1 MSFNKCLL
9 AALMAGASLPAIA
22 APDNYTIDPTHTYPS
37 LEFSH
42 MGLSVWRGKFNK
54 NSGKIVLDRAAKS
67 GTVEVTIDVSSINF
81 GLAAMDEKARSDD
94 FFDTVKFPTAT
105 YKGKLKFVGDA
116 PKAVDG
122 QIQQMDQQI
131 ASADLQVAKA
141 AAMPGAVQESRPIER
156 NGMDDNVVPIVVVF
170 TLFVLFPIALAFA
183 RRIWKRTS
191 TVIAPIS
198 RDVQNRLEQIGQS
211 VESIALEVERI
222 GEGQRFMTK
231 VMSESG
237 RALGAGAAQPIPV
250 QQADK
255 LGAQQG

>member
-54 NSGKIVLDRAAKS
+54 SSGKIVLDRAAKS

-81 GLAAMDEKARSDD
+81 GLAAMDGKARSDD

-116 PKAVDG
+116 PKAVEG
-122 QIQQMDQQI
+122 QITIRGVTRPAMLSI
-131 ASADLQVAKA
+131 NIFNCMPHPMLKKEVCGADAEGELNWSEYGMKMSQYGQGDAGKVRLRIQVEAIKD
-141 AAMPGAVQESRPIER
+141 E
-156 NGMDDNVVPIVVVF
+156 
-170 TLFVLFPIALAFA
+170 
-183 RRIWKRTS
+183 
-191 TVIAPIS
+191 
-198 RDVQNRLEQIGQS
+198 
-211 VESIALEVERI
+211 
-222 GEGQRFMTK
+222 
-231 VMSESG
+231 
-237 RALGAGAAQPIPV
+237 
-250 QQADK
+250 
-255 LGAQQG
+255 